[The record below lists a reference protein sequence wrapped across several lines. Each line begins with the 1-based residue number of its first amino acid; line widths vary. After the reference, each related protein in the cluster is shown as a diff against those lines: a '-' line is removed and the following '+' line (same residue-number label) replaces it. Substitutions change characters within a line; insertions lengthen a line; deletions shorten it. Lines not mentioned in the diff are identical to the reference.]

1 MKTWAKYFKMMTS
14 RPNMEFE
21 DRLKLLKRERSSRKK
36 AGSVDKAWQQIDQN
50 SQLSTKEKLEKLI
63 TLTKTGTKKKEKP
76 EHLEPQARKPLQ
88 VFEDHFS
95 GQSRY
100 GKISLA
106 LGLKLNGEVLSL
118 LSRDRSFG
126 DRDLSSAVFLDL
138 ETTGLSGGV
147 GVVPFL
153 VGLGFYRDEKFH
165 VLQFFL
171 GDLAEEERLVE
182 ELRQFFEQMDFRSV
196 VSFNGKGFDLPLLET
211 RFILH
216 GQPLVLSGLPHL
228 DFLFSARNLWSHKQE
243 SCRLYHLAREILEA
257 ERDEDIPAAEIPAR
271 YFQYL
276 RSGDFSLMEPVL
288 YHNREDILSLL
299 GVVILGGRI
308 LAEEK
313 EESLEEFADAM
324 DLFGAAKVLEKT
336 GQLDKSASFIRK
348 ALEGRLSE
356 DVALVAK
363 RKLAYYFKKN
373 QEWDKAVSLWQ
384 QMTPQNQLF
393 CYRELAMY
401 YEHRQKDFVKAREIA
416 EEGLAL
422 AMGISRNYEEDF
434 AHRIE
439 RLRARFSRLTKLAK

>member
-1 MKTWAKYFKMMTS
+1 MMMANT
-14 RPNMEFE
+14 NMDFE
-21 DRLKLLKRERSSRKK
+21 DRFKLLKKERASRRRPDSVNQTWQKIDRD
-36 AGSVDKAWQQIDQN
+36 AG
-50 SQLSTKEKLEKLI
+50 LSTKEKLEKLI
-63 TLTKTGTKKKEKP
+63 SLTKTGAKKKEKAEP
-76 EHLEPQARKPLQ
+76 LEPQTRKPMQ

-95 GQSRY
+95 LQSRY

-106 LGLKLNGEVLSL
+106 SGLKLKSDVLAL
-118 LSRDRSFG
+118 LSRDRSFD
-126 DRDLSSAVFLDL
+126 DRDLSSALFLDL

-171 GDLAEEERLVE
+171 GDLSEEERLIE
-182 ELRQFFEQMDFRSV
+182 ELSQFFDQMDFRSV

-211 RFILH
+211 RFILY
-216 GQPLVLSGLPHL
+216 GRPLVLSGLPHL

-257 ERDEDIPAAEIPAR
+257 ERDEDIPSSEIPTR

-288 YHNREDILSLL
+288 YHNQEDILSLL
-299 GVVILGGRI
+299 GVVIIGGRI
-308 LAEEK
+308 FAEEK

-336 GQLDKSASFIRK
+336 GELDRSASFIRK

-356 DVALVAK
+356 EIALLAK
-363 RKLAYYFKKN
+363 KKLAHYFKKN
-373 QEWDKAVSLWQ
+373 QQWDKAVSLWQ
-384 QMTPQNQLF
+384 EMTPQNQLF
-393 CYRELAMY
+393 CFRELAMY
-401 YEHRQKDFVKAREIA
+401 YEHKEKDYAKAQEIA

-434 AHRIE
+434 AHRVE
-439 RLRARFSRLTKLAK
+439 RLRARISRRKK